1 MGSMNLNPPDLDH
14 IRRFT
19 ACKQAASYLVALHQ
33 NRTLLLS
40 LACLHDDI
48 DLRGPLRVFSEGNP
62 YTARLNRANAL
73 LWKARGQYEEGGLTA
88 ITFEPL
94 EETA

>member
-1 MGSMNLNPPDLDH
+1 MRINPPAADQ
-14 IRRFT
+14 IARFT
-19 ACKQAASYLVALHQ
+19 ACKQAAAYLVALHQ
-33 NRTLLLS
+33 NRQLLLA

-48 DLRGPLRVFSEGNP
+48 DLRGPLQVFSEGNP

-73 LWKARGQYEEGGLTA
+73 LWKARGQYEQGGLTA
-88 ITFEPL
+88 ITLEPL